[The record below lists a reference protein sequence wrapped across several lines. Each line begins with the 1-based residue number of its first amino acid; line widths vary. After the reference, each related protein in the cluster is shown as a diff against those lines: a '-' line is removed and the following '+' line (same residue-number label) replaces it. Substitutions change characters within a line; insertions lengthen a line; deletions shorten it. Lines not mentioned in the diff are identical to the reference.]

1 MCCGLLPYRALHD
14 AAKNNIVGNHYFQAK
29 DSFTLWWCLH
39 APVQRHNAKRD
50 LLKLPKRKTF
60 EFFVHQFLGIFLLAR
75 ADSGE
80 KATKLLVILL
90 VEQKVSML

>member
-1 MCCGLLPYRALHD
+1 MLLF
-14 AAKNNIVGNHYFQAK
+14 KG
-29 DSFTLWWCLH
+29 TM
-39 APVQRHNAKRD
+39 QRGIFSSYQKG
-50 LLKLPKRKTF
+50 KTF